1 MSKCG
6 YIAGTCRPRNKN
18 ARGEGAGMERG
29 RGVKVQESRTR
40 KEKGQV
46 RMSRGGSVNT
56 F

>member
-1 MSKCG
+1 
-6 YIAGTCRPRNKN
+6 
-18 ARGEGAGMERG
+18 MERE
-29 RGVKVQESRTR
+29 RVVKVQESRK